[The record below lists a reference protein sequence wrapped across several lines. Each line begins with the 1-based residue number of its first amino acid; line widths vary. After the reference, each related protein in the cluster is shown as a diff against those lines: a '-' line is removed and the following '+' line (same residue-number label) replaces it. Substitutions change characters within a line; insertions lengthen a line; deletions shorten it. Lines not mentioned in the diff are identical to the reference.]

1 MLMSEGEF
9 SIFRIEF
16 PTPDQRS
23 TMRFGDGGRHDSL
36 EFNEY
41 NLINVFA
48 TVFLISFTVELDITR
63 VCKLFISPMLV
74 IRLQLHISKSS
85 REVINSDGREL
96 ILVLLAY
103 SVFNVLF
110 LLYEPGMDV
119 IFSQFD
125 IFMTTRSVNESPG
138 GR

>member
-1 MLMSEGEF
+1 MEC
-9 SIFRIEF
+9 

-23 TMRFGDGGRHDSL
+23 TIRFGDDGRNDSL
-36 EFNEY
+36 EFSEY

-48 TVFLISFTVELDITR
+48 TVCRISFTVELDITR
-63 VCKLFISPMLV
+63 VCKFFMSPMRNVLT
-74 IRLQLHISKSS
+74 IAYQKLK
-85 REVINSDGREL
+85 EVMNSDGREL

-103 SVFNVLF
+103 NVVNVLF

-125 IFMTTRSVNESPG
+125 MFMTIRS
-138 GR
+138 